1 MLVTVCCFHRY
12 PLSIDP
18 PVIDPLSTDRL
29 SVGLSVDPMAIAYE
43 IQFPSD
49 SLRSS
54 HPCKHMLDGLGLG
67 D

>member
-1 MLVTVCCFHRY
+1 MFAASIVT
-12 PLSIDP
+12 PLSIDRL
-18 PVIDPLSTDRL
+18 VIDLQSTDRL
-29 SVGLSVDPMAIAYE
+29 SVGLFVDLKTIAFE

-54 HPCKHMLDGLGLG
+54 HPYKHMLDGLGLG

>member
-1 MLVTVCCFHRY
+1 MLVTVGCFHRY

-18 PVIDPLSTDRL
+18 PGIDLLSADRL
-29 SVGLSVDPMAIAYE
+29 SVGQSVELKAIAFE
-43 IQFPSD
+43 IQFPSG

-54 HPCKHMLDGLGLG
+54 HPYKHMLDGLGLG